1 MARERPRGLTG
12 GRRWASLVPVSRAK
26 LLTLKEMTEA
36 SGRTPRTVRYYE
48 HQGLLRARRSAGGHR
63 LFAPEEVDR
72 LDLIVS
78 LREAG
83 ASLEEIAAL
92 LRAREEASD
101 PPARLARLA
110 AHIDAQISRLDRR
123 LEKLARLRAD
133 LVATRELLPVC
144 RECVRGPAEPVCE
157 TCEEIPAQG
166 APRTLRVAWC
176 GRSGGH
182 AGAVGAAEGEGEP

>member
-1 MARERPRGLTG
+1 M
-12 GRRWASLVPVSRAK
+12 SRAK

-63 LFAPEEVDR
+63 LFAPEEIDR
-72 LDLIVS
+72 LELIVA

-92 LRAREEASD
+92 LRAREETCE

-110 AHIDAQISRLDRR
+110 GHIDAQISRLDRR

-144 RECVRGPAEPVCE
+144 RECVQGPADPVCE
-157 TCEEIPAQG
+157 ACEEIPAED

-176 GRSGGH
+176 GRGG
-182 AGAVGAAEGEGEP
+182 ALPGDARSAAGEGEP